1 MANKRSKNY
10 PQLKNFYLT
19 IYRHIQTNNSL
30 PSPKSLNISKQNLN
44 YYVRGLKQAD
54 LIERVGYGVWKTLDD
69 FTEKEVKEKVKKTR
83 VVTTTL
89 KSLNIAKKKRILRY
103 HSIQFKLS
111 LPRFE
116 YWNRRHIYLGKKQ
129 IPFKTLTGNKHRIV
143 HKNIIYHLCS
153 ESIIFY
159 VPESINF
166 YGYTADDLKR
176 RVFNWAKQQVLGLS
190 TYLGID
196 FKRSG
201 KWHLSLTRG
210 EIEEHNNELAKDYQ
224 DKHLKLNVRDENNE
238 LWLLVDR
245 SMRTDN
251 LELKSAKRH
260 LEDTSKVIPFFNDI
274 RDHKLTTISELKTEI
289 TELKDLLSSQ
299 MDFNRKVVTALT
311 SPAPIP
317 LELPLLEGKDNYF
330 S

>member
-10 PQLKNFYLT
+10 PQLKNFYLC

-69 FTEKEVKEKVKKTR
+69 FTEKEVKEKVKKTK
-83 VVTTTL
+83 VVTTT
-89 KSLNIAKKKRILRY
+89 KESLNIAKTKRILRY
-103 HSIQFKLS
+103 HSIQFKLT

-116 YWNRRHIYLGKKQ
+116 YWNRRHIYLEKKN
-129 IPFKTLTGNKHRIV
+129 IPFKTLAGNKHRIV
-143 HKNIIYHLCS
+143 HKNIIFHLCS

-159 VPESINF
+159 VPETVNF
-166 YGYTADDLKR
+166 YGYTSEDLKR
-176 RVFNWAKQQVLGLS
+176 RVFNWAKCQVLSLS

-196 FKRSG
+196 LKRSG
-201 KWHLSLTRG
+201 RWHLSLTRG
-210 EIEEHNNELAKDYQ
+210 EIEEHNNELAKNYQ
-224 DKHLKLNVRDENNE
+224 DQHLKLNIRDDDKE
-238 LWLLVDR
+238 LWLLVDK

-260 LEDTSKVIPFFNDI
+260 LEDTNKVIPFFNDI
-274 RDHKLTTISELKTEI
+274 RNNKLTTISELKNEI
-289 TELKDLLSSQ
+289 NELKGLFSSQ
-299 MDFNRKVVTALT
+299 MDFNRKVVTAL
-311 SPAPIP
+311 SPPAPIP
-317 LELPLLEGKDNYF
+317 LDLPLLEGKDNYF